1 MFRPLFEKRALLF
14 IAAFI
19 IFFIVGLLINNGDE
33 EERPKVKRMLPS
45 LGTVV
50 EIIIP
55 ESDPAIQKGAFEAAF
70 NEITRIDS
78 LFTDYNDSSAV
89 GVINLATPG
98 MIKTIPEVAAL
109 IQRSLLF
116 SEKTG
121 GAFDV
126 TVGGLVRLWG
136 FKDESMH
143 VPAKDSLDAVRAMVG
158 WKNLS
163 ISDDSLVE
171 KRSGLKI
178 DLSGI
183 AKGYAVDKAFDVL
196 NDLGVKSF
204 LINAGGEIRCKGDGW
219 TTGVQDP
226 RDPNGIVEVIL
237 PGEKAVATSGDYQN
251 YFEVDGVR
259 YCHLFDPATG
269 SPAGKVASVTVLAD
283 DVATADALA
292 TALFV
297 AGLGKSEEIMK
308 NFPGCEFLIIGK
320 DGKKH
325 YSPGFKKYI
334 RS

>member
-1 MFRPLFEKRALLF
+1 MSEKLSGKRALLF

-19 IFFIVGLLINNGDE
+19 VFFVIGLLIGGGE
-33 EERPKVKRMLPS
+33 EEQPKVKRMLPS

-55 ESDPAIQKGAFEAAF
+55 EGEPAIQKGAFEAAF
-70 NEITRIDS
+70 AEIGRIDS
-78 LFTDYNDSSAV
+78 VFTDYNDSSAV
-89 GVINLATPG
+89 GLINLAEPG
-98 MIKTIPEVAAL
+98 NVKTSPEVLAL
-109 IQRSLLF
+109 VKRSLEF
-116 SEKTG
+116 SEKTR

-136 FKDESMH
+136 FKDETMH
-143 VPAKDSLDAVRAMVG
+143 IPSKDSLAAVRKMVG
-158 WKNLS
+158 FKNLAVTGES
-163 ISDDSLVE
+163 SLE
-171 KRSGLKI
+171 KKTGLKI

-183 AKGYAVDKAFDVL
+183 AKGYAVDRAFDVL
-196 NDLGVKSF
+196 NKLGVKSF
-204 LINAGGEIRCKGDGW
+204 LINAGGEIRCKGEGW

-226 RDPNGIVEVIL
+226 RDPNGMAEVIL
-237 PGEKAVATSGDYQN
+237 PGERAVATSGDYQN
-251 YFEVDGVR
+251 YFEVDGTR
-259 YCHLFDPATG
+259 YCHLFDPSTG
-269 SPAGKVASVTVLAD
+269 FPAEKVASVTVIAG

-297 AGLGKSEEIMK
+297 AGLETSDTIMK
-308 NFPGCEFLIIGK
+308 NFPGCEYLIIGK